1 MADESPNNHPL
12 HVGIHRRRTVLLIFV
27 RQSFVALL
35 GLIALFQ
42 ATLRAQDARWAVA
55 PDVNALED
63 YRVLPA
69 STALTKALTDAAEYV
84 QRWTL
89 PKDANA
95 WRDRRPR
102 VEQALRKAI
111 GLEKLPERT
120 PLNPRTIA
128 SHDMGDYTLENLVF
142 YSRPDLL
149 VTANLY
155 RPKITAPGKH
165 PAIVC
170 PLGHSLDHGKADR
183 EYQIFATKLAQLGFV
198 VLIYD
203 AIGHGERLIS
213 GNIHHEAGFAL
224 LPLGQTIAGWMVW
237 ETMRAIDL
245 LSTLPEVDPARI
257 GVTGNSG
264 GGLNTLFT
272 AALDERVRAATIAGY
287 VYHFDH
293 WIKYAGSHCTCCY
306 LPALYRS
313 MEWFEIASLTAPRAL
328 LMLQGERDDI
338 FAIVGA
344 RKAGRET
351 ESVYSLLGYRGL
363 ARFDEVPAQ
372 HHAYSQPFRER
383 LYGWMLLHL
392 MGKGDGQPLPEGSVQ
407 PLPED
412 DERLLC
418 DKNKDLMNHVPSV
431 VELARRQAQQAIS
444 SLSSSDLPGVQRA
457 TRRLI
462 SQLAEPPDPEPHYLM
477 PLTFEKAQGTKGIPE
492 KIFFLSEDGQH
503 VPGLLWLPS
512 RHSAPPQT
520 IVIVND
526 KGKSAVAESG
536 MIEPLLQKGFAVL
549 SVDLRGRGETLG
561 KSGDRFDNNFHL
573 AAHSVMW
580 GRPIVGRRT
589 LDLKRT
595 LDFVATRED
604 LSSKDL
610 VVVGIGEEALT
621 ALLAAADDPRIKA
634 VVCAGYYNSFL
645 SQMVA
650 AKVNSRAELVHV
662 WNSSAM
668 LWGRLDAG
676 VFKADLGSVIPS
688 VLLTA
693 DLPEIASLVF
703 PRKLLYCQARDSQQ
717 PESGPYQTRFKQVLA
732 STSSN
737 GRDWAWYYPD
747 RTLDTKLLLEWLA
760 GR

>member
-1 MADESPNNHPL
+1 MP
-12 HVGIHRRRTVLLIFV
+12 VLLLEI
-27 RQSFVALL
+27 LCL
-35 GLIALFQ
+35 TQ
-42 ATLRAQDARWAVA
+42 ARVLAEDSRWLVT
-55 PDVNALED
+55 PDINALED

-69 STALTKALTDAAEYV
+69 STALVKALTDAAEYV

-95 WRDRRPR
+95 WRERRPQ
-102 VEQALRKAI
+102 VDLALRKAI
-111 GLEKLPERT
+111 GLERLPERT
-120 PLNPRTIA
+120 PLNSRSIA
-128 SHDMGDYTLENLVF
+128 SYDLGDYVLENLIF
-142 YSRPDLL
+142 YSRPDLP

-155 RPKITAPGKH
+155 RPKVLTPGKH

-170 PLGHSLDHGKADR
+170 PLGHYLDGGKANL
-183 EYQIFATKLAQLGFV
+183 EYQFLAIKLAKLGFF

-203 AIGHGERLIS
+203 AIGHGERLIP
-213 GNIHHEAGFAL
+213 GNTHHEAGFAL

-237 ETMRAIDL
+237 ESMRAIDFL
-245 LSTLPEVDPARI
+245 LTLPEVDATRI

-272 AALDERVRAATIAGY
+272 AALDERVRAAAIAGY
-287 VYHFDH
+287 VFHFNH

-306 LPALYRS
+306 LPGLYHA

-338 FAIVGA
+338 FAIAGA

-351 ESVYSLLGYRGL
+351 ETVYSLLGYKGS
-363 ARFDEVPAQ
+363 ARFDEIPSQ

-383 LYGWMLLHL
+383 MYGWMLLHL
-392 MGKGDGQPLPEGSVQ
+392 TGHGDGQPISEGSIQ
-407 PLPED
+407 PLPES

-418 DKNKDLMNHVPSV
+418 DKSKTLMSGVPSV

-444 SLSSSDLPGVQRA
+444 DLSSADLPKLRQAAQRFIA
-457 TRRLI
+457 
-462 SQLAEPPDPEPHYLM
+462 QLTQPPDPEPHYLM
-477 PLTFEKAQGTKGIPE
+477 PLSFEKAANAKGVPE

-512 RHSAPPQT
+512 RRQAPYST
-520 IVIVND
+520 LIIVND
-526 KGKSAVAESG
+526 EGKTTVAESG
-536 MIEPLLQKGFAVL
+536 MAEPLLERGFAVL

-561 KSGDRFDNNFHL
+561 KSGNHFDNNFHL

-580 GRPIVGRRT
+580 GRPIAGRRA

-595 LDFVATRED
+595 VDFVESRED

-610 VVVGIGEEALT
+610 VVVGIGDEALT

-634 VVCAGYYNSFL
+634 IACAGYYNSFL

-650 AKVNSRAELVHV
+650 AKVASRAELVRV

-676 VFKADLGSVIPS
+676 DFRADLGSVIPS

-693 DLPEIASLVF
+693 DVPEIASLVF
-703 PRKLLYCQARDSQQ
+703 PRKLLYCQVRDNAHV
-717 PESGPYQTRFKQVLA
+717 ESRQYQTRFKQVLA
-732 STSSN
+732 NMSPD
-737 GRDWAWYYPD
+737 GHDWVWYYPD
-747 RTLDTKLLLEWLA
+747 KPLDTELLLKWLA
-760 GR
+760 SR